1 MAEKDIVVETEEKE
15 LVSKN
20 FIEQEIDKDLAEG
33 VYDHV
38 QTRFPPEPNG
48 YLHIG
53 HAKSILLNYGLGQKS
68 NGKFNLRFDDTNPTK
83 EKTEFV
89 ESIMADVKWLGADF
103 EDRLFFASNYFEKM
117 YECAVFLIKKGKA
130 IVCDLSAEQIRE
142 YRGDFNTPGKESPY
156 RNRSIEENLR
166 LFEEMKE
173 GKYQDGEKVLRAKI
187 DMASP
192 NINMRDPVIYR
203 VAHMHHHNTGD
214 KWCIYPMYDFAHPIE
229 DAVEHITHSICTLE
243 FEDHRP
249 LYDWVVREC
258 EFENPPRQIE
268 FAKLYL
274 TNVVTGK
281 RYIKKLVE
289 DGIVDG
295 WDDPRL
301 VSIAALRRRGYTPES
316 IKRFVELV
324 GVSKA
329 NSSVDYAMLE
339 YCIREDLKLKKSR
352 MMAVLDPVKLVIDN
366 YPEGQVEE
374 LDVPNN
380 LENPELGSRKVP
392 FSREVYIERE
402 DFMEE
407 PPKKYFRMFP
417 GNEVRL
423 MGAYFVKCTGCEKD
437 ENGNVTVVHG
447 IYDPET
453 KSGSGCEGR
462 KVKGTIHW
470 VAVPTAK
477 KIECRLYENI
487 VDEEKGK
494 LNADGTLNLN
504 PNSLTVLKECY
515 GEPALAQAEAYDSF
529 QFVRNGYFCADCKDS
544 TKENPVFNRIVSLKS
559 SFKLPK

>member
-1 MAEKDIVVETEEKE
+1 MAENMTPAEETKE
-15 LVSKN
+15 VVSKN

-53 HAKSILLNYGLGQKS
+53 HAKSIILSSGLAEEDG
-68 NGKFNLRFDDTNPTK
+68 GKFNLRFDDTNPTK

-89 ESIMADVKWLGADF
+89 HSITEDVKWLGADF
-103 EDRLFFASNYFEKM
+103 EDRLFFASDYFDTM
-117 YECAVFLIKKGKA
+117 YECAVKLIKKGKA
-130 IVCDLSAEQIRE
+130 FVCDLSADQIKE
-142 YRGDFNTPGKESPY
+142 YRGDFTTPGKNSPY
-156 RNRSIEENLR
+156 RDRSVEENLQ
-166 LFEEMKE
+166 LFENMKN
-173 GKYQDGEKVLRAKI
+173 GMYKDGEKVLRAKI

-203 VAHMHHHNTGD
+203 VAHMTHHNTGD

-268 FAKLYL
+268 FAKMYL

-301 VSIAALRRRGYTPES
+301 VTIAALRRRGYTPEAL
-316 IKRFVELV
+316 RMFVELV

-339 YCIREDLKLKKSR
+339 YCIREDLKLKRPR
-352 MMAVLDPVKLVIDN
+352 MMAVLDPVKLIIDN
-366 YPEGQVEE
+366 YPEGQTEM
-374 LDVPNN
+374 LSIPNN
-380 LENPELGSRKVP
+380 LENPEMGEREVP
-392 FSREVYIERE
+392 FSRELYIERE
-402 DFMEE
+402 DFMEN
-407 PPKKYFRMFP
+407 PPKKYFRLFP

-423 MGAYFVKCTGCEKD
+423 MGAYFVTCTGFEKD
-437 ENGNVTVVHG
+437 ENGNVTEIHCT
-447 IYDPET
+447 YDPET
-453 KSGSGCEGR
+453 KSGSGFTGR

-470 VAVPTAK
+470 VSAPTAGK
-477 KIECRLYENI
+477 VECRLYENI

-504 PNSLTVLKECY
+504 PNSKTITTAYV
-515 GEPALAQAEAYDSF
+515 EPKLMAAKPYDSF
-529 QFVRNGYFCADCKDS
+529 QFMRNGYYCVDCKDS
-544 TKENPVFNRIVSLKS
+544 KEGQPVYNRIVSLKS